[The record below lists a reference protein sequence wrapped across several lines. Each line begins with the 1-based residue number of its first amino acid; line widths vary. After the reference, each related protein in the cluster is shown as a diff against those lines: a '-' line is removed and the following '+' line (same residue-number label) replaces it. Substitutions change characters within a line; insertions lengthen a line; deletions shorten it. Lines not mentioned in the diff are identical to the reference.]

1 VPSDSDNAGVRF
13 PPPLIYLGVLLIG
26 IGAERFVPLRH
37 FGLDRSLLVI
47 LGLALVAAGILLGVS
62 AVGLFRRSDTTPEPW
77 TSTTAIVTTGVY
89 RYTRNPMY
97 LGMALIYA
105 GLAVVADS
113 PLALVLLPVVL
124 LIIQTQVI
132 AREERYLAEKFGDA
146 YLDYKRRVR
155 RWL

>member
-1 VPSDSDNAGVRF
+1 MPSDRDNAGVRF

-26 IGAERFVPLRH
+26 IGAERFVALRH
-37 FGLDRSLLVI
+37 FGLDRSLLVL

-62 AVGLFRRSDTTPEPW
+62 AIGLFRRSDTTPEPW

-97 LGMALIYA
+97 LGMASIYA
-105 GLAVVADS
+105 GLAIVADS
-113 PLALVLLPVVL
+113 PVALILLPVVL
-124 LIIQTQVI
+124 LVIQSQVI
-132 AREERYLAEKFGDA
+132 AREERYLAAKFGDA

>member
-13 PPPLIYLGVLLIG
+13 PPPFIYLGVLLIG

-37 FGLDRSLLVI
+37 FGLDRSLLII
-47 LGLALVAAGILLGVS
+47 LGLALVAAGILLGIS

-97 LGMALIYA
+97 LGMASIYA

-113 PLALVLLPVVL
+113 PLALILLPAVL
-124 LIIQTQVI
+124 LIIQSQVI
-132 AREERYLAEKFGDA
+132 AREESYLAAKFGDV

>member
-13 PPPLIYLGVLLIG
+13 PPPFIYLGVLLIG

-47 LGLALVAAGILLGVS
+47 LGLTLVAAGILLGVS

-97 LGMALIYA
+97 LGMASIYA
-105 GLAVVADS
+105 GLAAVADS
-113 PLALVLLPVVL
+113 PLALILLPAVL
-124 LIIQTQVI
+124 LIIQSQVI
-132 AREERYLAEKFGDA
+132 AREESYLAAKFGDV

-155 RWL
+155 RWF